1 MNPNQA
7 KHIIIGTAGHVDHGK
22 TQLVK
27 RLTGIDTDRLKEE
40 KERGI
45 SIELGFAPLVL
56 PSGQRAGIVDVPG
69 HERFIKQM
77 LAGATGIDLVMLVVA
92 ADEGIMPQTR
102 EHLDII
108 SLLEIQKGL
117 IVITKMDL
125 ADEEWL
131 LLVEEEIREAVKG
144 TFLENALI
152 IAVSSHT
159 GEGLE
164 ELRLQL
170 DKLAEEVAE
179 KEVTGK
185 VRLPIDRVFSITGFG
200 TVVTGTLFSGKIK
213 IGDTLEILPEGITSR
228 VRGLQ
233 VHGAKVEEAKAGQRV
248 AVNLTGLETRDIG
261 RGSVLLAP
269 GYLNPSFRVDVHLEL
284 LPQTERAIKNWT
296 RIRFHLG
303 TREILGRVVLL
314 EGEELIPGTQAYAQI
329 VLEEPVVA
337 AKRDRFVIRAYSP
350 MITIGGGMV
359 IDPAPPKQ
367 KRFHPEVL
375 RDLAIKEKGTPEE
388 LILQDLLKASP
399 PFMAKSELT
408 AKVGLAPAEAE
419 QSLMQ
424 LLEEGRVIRLK
435 LEGVE
440 YLVHPQIYTDWQEE
454 IRDRLSK
461 FHREFPLRVGMVKE
475 ELRSRKF
482 GFFSVKLF
490 NALLKEWEEA
500 GVISVI
506 GQNLASAGYKP
517 QPSPRYEQL
526 IAQLMQKYQ
535 DAGMQP
541 PLWSEAASALTDNEL
556 EQNELLNYC
565 LSQKLLI
572 KVADDLYFRE
582 AELKA
587 ARETVV
593 NYLQDHDSL
602 TISEAR
608 DILGSSRKFIL
619 PLLEYLDREK
629 ITRRSGDKRTL
640 Y

>member
-108 SLLEIQKGL
+108 NLLEIQKGL
-117 IVITKMDL
+117 VVITKKDL

-159 GEGLE
+159 GEGLD
-164 ELRLQL
+164 ELRFQL
-170 DKLAEEVAE
+170 DKLAEEVVE
-179 KEVTGK
+179 KEATGK

-213 IGDTLEILPEGITSR
+213 VGDTLEILPEGITSR

-269 GYLNPSFRVDVHLEL
+269 GYLNPFSRGRTFRTVAPNGTRHQKLD
-284 LPQTERAIKNWT
+284 

-303 TREILGRVVLL
+303 TRRSW
-314 EGEELIPGTQAYAQI
+314 A
-329 VLEEPVVA
+329 
-337 AKRDRFVIRAYSP
+337 
-350 MITIGGGMV
+350 GG
-359 IDPAPPKQ
+359 
-367 KRFHPEVL
+367 F
-375 RDLAIKEKGTPEE
+375 
-388 LILQDLLKASP
+388 
-399 PFMAKSELT
+399 
-408 AKVGLAPAEAE
+408 
-419 QSLMQ
+419 
-424 LLEEGRVIRLK
+424 
-435 LEGVE
+435 
-440 YLVHPQIYTDWQEE
+440 
-454 IRDRLSK
+454 
-461 FHREFPLRVGMVKE
+461 
-475 ELRSRKF
+475 
-482 GFFSVKLF
+482 
-490 NALLKEWEEA
+490 
-500 GVISVI
+500 
-506 GQNLASAGYKP
+506 
-517 QPSPRYEQL
+517 
-526 IAQLMQKYQ
+526 
-535 DAGMQP
+535 
-541 PLWSEAASALTDNEL
+541 
-556 EQNELLNYC
+556 
-565 LSQKLLI
+565 
-572 KVADDLYFRE
+572 
-582 AELKA
+582 
-587 ARETVV
+587 AR
-593 NYLQDHDSL
+593 
-602 TISEAR
+602 
-608 DILGSSRKFIL
+608 G
-619 PLLEYLDREK
+619 
-629 ITRRSGDKRTL
+629 
-640 Y
+640 